1 MVMLVEGGEFNHS
14 SSGGTAADNVDEGVV
29 MAETCTCDCTAK
41 SRSGPPDQIG
51 RIWRCRGIF

>member
-29 MAETCTCDCTAK
+29 MADTCNCDCARARS
-41 SRSGPPDQIG
+41 SRPPDQIG
-51 RIWRCRGIF
+51 RIWQ